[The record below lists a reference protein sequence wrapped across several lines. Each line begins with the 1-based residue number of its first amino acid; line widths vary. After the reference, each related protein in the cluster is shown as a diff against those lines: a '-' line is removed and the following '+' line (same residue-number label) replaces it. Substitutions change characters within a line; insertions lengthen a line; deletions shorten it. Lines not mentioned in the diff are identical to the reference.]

1 MAKYLKPM
9 DRSDQV
15 DGVEKRDLRSRIVTD
30 RQKELAEKH
39 GTPEQ
44 FEKAIWKAW
53 EVVFISSNEAN
64 VAIQKYRAEWAG
76 AGRGAGRCS
85 GCWFCPGAVLA

>member
-1 MAKYLKPM
+1 M

-53 EVVFISSNEAN
+53 EDVFITANEAN
-64 VAIQKYRAEWAG
+64 AAIQKYRAEWACAAWSTARMPREG
-76 AGRGAGRCS
+76 GP
-85 GCWFCPGAVLA
+85 FC